1 LDILWRPISG
11 GEGHQN
17 HPKVPGCFFAERKAA
32 MERPWVKA
40 YAEGVPRS
48 LEYEKMAMPR
58 ALSRTAAQFPDHPAL
73 IFMNAKIPYRQL
85 NEMANRFANALIDLG
100 VQPGDKVAMLMPNM
114 PQLVAA
120 TYGVWRAGGVVV
132 MNNPLYTDTD
142 LEYQFKN
149 SDSTILVTI
158 DLLASRMIH
167 LRPKTSIR
175 KIIVAHTRDHLK
187 FPKRQLLPILAKDK
201 HRNIPPREN
210 VYEWLDLIKK
220 YPAGQPPRGEV
231 DFESLAC
238 LQYTGGT
245 TGVSKAVMLTHA
257 NLSQNVQQITS
268 WFPTFKRGEITEL
281 GALPFFHIF
290 GLTGC
295 MNICIWMAWTDVL
308 IPRPEPQVI
317 LEAIHTHKVNFFPGV
332 PTMYVGVLGH
342 PNVSKYNLHSIK
354 GCFSGAAPLPVEVIQ
369 EFESKTGSQICE
381 GYGLSETS
389 PVATLNPF
397 GGKTKWGSIGVP
409 IPDTDI
415 RIVDLIDGSKEMAV
429 GEPGEIVIRGPQ
441 VASGYFQM
449 ADETTQ
455 AFRDG
460 WLFTGDIGKVDEEGY
475 FYIVDRKKDMI
486 IAGGFN
492 IYPREIDEVLFAH
505 PKIAEACA
513 VGIPDSYRGE
523 TVKAFVV
530 LRAGETMTAEEVIQ
544 HCTKKL
550 ARYKVPTSVEFM
562 EALPKSGVGKVLRKE
577 LRAMEM
583 AKMKAGK

>member
-1 LDILWRPISG
+1 
-11 GEGHQN
+11 
-17 HPKVPGCFFAERKAA
+17 
-32 MERPWVKA
+32 
-40 YAEGVPRS
+40 
-48 LEYEKMAMPR
+48 
-58 ALSRTAAQFPDHPAL
+58 
-73 IFMNAKIPYRQL
+73 
-85 NEMANRFANALIDLG
+85 
-100 VQPGDKVAMLMPNM
+100 
-114 PQLVAA
+114 
-120 TYGVWRAGGVVV
+120 
-132 MNNPLYTDTD
+132 
-142 LEYQFKN
+142 
-149 SDSTILVTI
+149 
-158 DLLASRMIH
+158 
-167 LRPKTSIR
+167 
-175 KIIVAHTRDHLK
+175 
-187 FPKRQLLPILAKDK
+187 
-201 HRNIPPREN
+201 
-210 VYEWLDLIKK
+210 
-220 YPAGQPPRGEV
+220 
-231 DFESLAC
+231 
-238 LQYTGGT
+238 
-245 TGVSKAVMLTHA
+245 
-257 NLSQNVQQITS
+257 
-268 WFPTFKRGEITEL
+268 
-281 GALPFFHIF
+281 
-290 GLTGC
+290 
-295 MNICIWMAWTDVL
+295 
-308 IPRPEPQVI
+308 
-317 LEAIHTHKVNFFPGV
+317 
-332 PTMYVGVLGH
+332 VLGY

-449 ADETTQ
+449 ADETAH

-460 WLFTGDIGKVDEEGY
+460 WLFTGDIGKVDEDGY

-530 LRAGETMTAEEVIQ
+530 VRAGETMTAEEVIQ

-562 EALPKSGVGKVLRKE
+562 DALPKSGVGKVLRKE